1 MIKELIKEVDLT
13 IINTYEPNI
22 GENQFIKQIITAIKG
37 EINSNPVVV
46 GDINTPLSSVDRS
59 SRQKISSE
67 TWALNDTLDQMNF
80 TDI

>member
-1 MIKELIKEVDLT
+1 LVQPLWRAVWRFLKKLK
-13 IINTYEPNI
+13 INTVI
-22 GENQFIKQIITAIKG
+22 
-37 EINSNPVVV
+37 V
-46 GDINTPLSSVDRS
+46 GDFNTPLSSVDRS